1 MKWGLYP
8 KMLLAFLGLAIVPIV
23 LIGSF
28 LYVETKGALTDEA
41 YSKLEAIRDAKKATV
56 TQHIDEKFLNLEAL
70 AENEQVQQAFA
81 PLTKQFADGGLAND
95 AYQQEAKKF
104 DTYFNQYIEQFGFY
118 DVFFIDPDGNVV
130 YTAFKEPDLGQNVV
144 TGDLKSSGLGKA
156 YQNALTQQKGVIADY
171 AYYEPSQAPAAFFA
185 IPYVDPKTKQPR
197 GVLALQLDGNQI
209 NQNHENNSWSR

>member
-28 LYVETKGALTDEA
+28 LYVETKGALTNEA

-95 AYQQEAKKF
+95 AYQHKKRRNSIRISISTSNSSASMTF
-104 DTYFNQYIEQFGFY
+104 SSLIQTEMSSTPHSRNRTSVRMSSPVIS
-118 DVFFIDPDGNVV
+118 NR
-130 YTAFKEPDLGQNVV
+130 LGSE
-144 TGDLKSSGLGKA
+144 KP
-156 YQNALTQQKGVIADY
+156 I
-171 AYYEPSQAPAAFFA
+171 
-185 IPYVDPKTKQPR
+185 KTP
-197 GVLALQLDGNQI
+197 
-209 NQNHENNSWSR
+209 